1 MPSAKQKA
9 FDRKVKALVKKA
21 NRLEATEVKRTIAL
35 LANARKEIAAVVASS
50 DWQIHRLSEL
60 KAAVERALT
69 DFGNRYG
76 IQLRDTQRE
85 FWETGLDLVDLPLRE
100 AGIIQAM
107 PEIDT
112 TVLSILQGYGTDLV
126 DGLTRDATKKINTE
140 ITLGIM
146 GQKAPTEVMG
156 AIGRNLKS
164 KSIFKSI
171 AARAETITMTEAG
184 RVLEAASQARKVAAA
199 SVVPG
204 LQKQWH
210 YGHSPKQPRPAHLA
224 AHGQVRDVDKP
235 FDVGGEKLMY
245 PKDPAGSAK
254 NTIRCGCTSLPYH
267 PRWEELG
274 QGGLG

>member
-21 NRLEATEVKRTIAL
+21 NQLEAAEVRRTIAL
-35 LANARKEIAAVVASS
+35 LSAARKEIASTVASS
-50 DWQIHRLSEL
+50 DWQIYHLAEL

-69 DFGNRYG
+69 DFGNQYG
-76 IQLRDTQRE
+76 IQLREAQRE
-85 FWETGLDLVDLPLRE
+85 LWETGIDLVDLPLRE
-100 AGIIQAM
+100 VGIIQAL

-112 TVLSILQGYGTDLV
+112 TALSILQGYGTDLV
-126 DGLTRDATKKINTE
+126 DGLSTDAAKKINTE
-140 ITLGIM
+140 ITLGLM
-146 GQKAPTEVMG
+146 GQKSPVEVMG

-184 RVLEAASQARKVAAA
+184 RVLEAASQARKAAA
-199 SVVPG
+199 ARVVPG

-210 YGHSPKQPRPAHLA
+210 YGHSPKSPRPAHLA

-267 PRWEELG
+267 PRWDDIAS
-274 QGGLG
+274 GGA

>member
-1 MPSAKQKA
+1 
-9 FDRKVKALVKKA
+9 
-21 NRLEATEVKRTIAL
+21 
-35 LANARKEIAAVVASS
+35 
-50 DWQIHRLSEL
+50 
-60 KAAVERALT
+60 
-69 DFGNRYG
+69 
-76 IQLRDTQRE
+76 
-85 FWETGLDLVDLPLRE
+85 
-100 AGIIQAM
+100 
-107 PEIDT
+107 
-112 TVLSILQGYGTDLV
+112 
-126 DGLTRDATKKINTE
+126 
-140 ITLGIM
+140 
-146 GQKAPTEVMG
+146 MG

-204 LQKQWH
+204 LQKQWY
-210 YGHSPKQPRPAHLA
+210 YGHSPRQPRPAHLA

-245 PKDPAGSAK
+245 PKDPAGSAR

-274 QGGLG
+274 QGGRG